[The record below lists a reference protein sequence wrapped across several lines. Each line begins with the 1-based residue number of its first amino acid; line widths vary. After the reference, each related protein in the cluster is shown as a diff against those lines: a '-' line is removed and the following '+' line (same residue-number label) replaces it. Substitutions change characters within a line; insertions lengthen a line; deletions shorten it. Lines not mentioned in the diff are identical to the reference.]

1 MKNIM
6 KIIIALFTSVSLIGS
21 ASAGELTVTG
31 TAKAT
36 YVMQSG
42 MVNAAPGIGI
52 TNEIDFGAKGELD
65 NGWTWNY
72 QVQMDPAAAA
82 ANATNTTDDSRLEVT
97 TGYGTLGIYVSEGGL
112 DTDNAGSQSVYARPS
127 DMSVST
133 GMADAYD
140 IGGFNNIQLHTPA
153 GLLPNDTIIKFALAP
168 GKNTIINPG
177 NAVNAKTAD
186 GRYGEKAMQLQ
197 VKTTIIDGVKIGADY
212 FMEDGAGD
220 ATSPVIQKKES
231 GSIFATYATGPAS
244 FGISHSLKAPLILGT
259 SATQSVISNASA
271 AGGNADSV
279 RHWSTYKASAAFN
292 VNDALSVSYER
303 EHSNRNF
310 IDGSVE
316 NATIESDAIQA
327 AYTMGGMTLALSH
340 GQTKNISYKKGAV
353 RETLFAMTMAF

>member
-42 MVNAAPGIGI
+42 QVNASDGIGI
-52 TNEIDFGAKGELD
+52 SNEIDFGAKGELD

-72 QVQMDPAAAA
+72 QVQMDPSAAAS
-82 ANATNTTDDSRLEVT
+82 NATNTTDDSRLEVT
-97 TGYGTLGIYVSEGGL
+97 TSYGTLGIYVSEGGL
-112 DTDNAGSQSVYARPS
+112 DTDNAASQSVYARPT
-127 DMSVST
+127 DMAVKT
-133 GMADAYD
+133 GIADTYD
-140 IGGFNNIQLHTPA
+140 IGGYNNIQLHTPA
-153 GLLPNDTIIKFALAP
+153 GLLPSDTIIKIGMAP
-168 GKNTIINPG
+168 GKNKTINSTNSINS
-177 NAVNAKTAD
+177 TAAD
-186 GRYGEKAMQLQ
+186 NIYGDVAYQ
-197 VKTTIIDGVKIGADY
+197 VKVTSTPMAGLNVGADY
-212 FMEDGAGD
+212 YREDNAGHAGAPIVQQ
-220 ATSPVIQKKES
+220 TES
-231 GSIFATYATGPAS
+231 GSIFAKYATGPAS

-259 SATQSVISNASA
+259 SATQSVISNSSKV
-271 AGGNADSV
+271 GGNADSV

-310 IDGSVE
+310 IAGSVANDTLE
-316 NATIESDAIQA
+316 ADAIQA

-340 GQTKNISYKKGAV
+340 GQAKNVSYTDGAV
-353 RETLFAMTMAF
+353 KQTLFAMTMAF